1 MSQTLRLYYL
11 YKSDTYIDGDN
22 NEWDYSSSIFKCS
35 GCNEWNLDSRY
46 CYSNIDVE
54 QIYCLNCVNIKPQAF
69 EQYREHYNPYHPR
82 LKGVPIWQHYKH

>member
-11 YKSDTYIDGDN
+11 YKSDTYIDDDK
-22 NEWDYSSSIFKCS
+22 NEWDYSPSIFKCS

-69 EQYREHYNPYHPR
+69 EQYREQYNPYHPR